1 MKGWQLILINPMIA
15 YDFNDGHF
23 ENILK
28 KSQESHCSF
37 IYFTEADMDLINKLE
52 PIYKEDAP
60 SLRSVSQTISN
71 RLPNSLMGNRQR
83 FHTLDVNEF
92 NWKLKQQKMIQLDNK
107 IDPLLTSKLSHNS
120 DLTLEASDF
129 MVFER
134 QKKDRSCLSRPTED
148 RSLSSEFILST
159 KLKAN
164 LIRVPDSMEL
174 REGTTTK
181 INIMAINC
189 KISWGRHVSC
199 WVLNNWGCVH
209 IK

>member
-1 MKGWQLILINPMIA
+1 MKGWQLILMNPMIA
-15 YDFNDGHF
+15 YDFDDGHF

-52 PIYKEDAP
+52 SIYKEEAL
-60 SLRSVSQTISN
+60 SLRNVSQTISN

-83 FHTLDVNEF
+83 FHTMDVNEF

-134 QKKDRSCLSRPTED
+134 QKKDRSCLSRP
-148 RSLSSEFILST
+148 SEFKLST

-174 REGTTTK
+174 RKGLRLK
-181 INIMAINC
+181 SILWPLIARFHGVVMSPA
-189 KISWGRHVSC
+189 GY
-199 WVLNNWGCVH
+199 
-209 IK
+209 

>member
-1 MKGWQLILINPMIA
+1 
-15 YDFNDGHF
+15 
-23 ENILK
+23 
-28 KSQESHCSF
+28 
-37 IYFTEADMDLINKLE
+37 
-52 PIYKEDAP
+52 
-60 SLRSVSQTISN
+60 
-71 RLPNSLMGNRQR
+71 MGNRQR

-120 DLTLEASDF
+120 DVTLEASDF